1 MISSKFPVSGRARKP
16 LLTSLVSLLAAIG
29 LTGAFAASATANP
42 ISSGETSV
50 TLRPAVAKVLKK
62 NGVSVAPVKPAS
74 VKKGAVSFPV
84 TGGQLDPATAKG
96 QIRHSGGLKFSA
108 GKRSL
113 VARSFTIRTAAGILS
128 GKVGKATVPLF
139 RVDLKKAKVS
149 RAGLGVKVRGAVLSL
164 TGASAGAL
172 NKTFKVRLFKPGL
185 VIGTAATTV
194 NFASVKLAAQG
205 STDLT
210 LDPDTAD
217 ALTSLGVAAAPIG
230 PASALPS
237 GALSFP
243 ITGGNANTSTFAG
256 SIGHSGGISLT
267 AGSTTVELT
276 DFRINVDADP
286 DLTAMVGGQ
295 RVSILSLDLSSL
307 EAAVKGR
314 KISLKNVKASL
325 TAAAANALNAAFEV
339 NAFTEGLVLGTANVN
354 AVAR

>member
-108 GKRSL
+108 GKLSL

-210 LDPDTAD
+210 LDPDIDTYYLQTIVTTKLPAWLAQLAQIR
-217 ALTSLGVAAAPIG
+217 ALFDTSAPLGVTPVG
-230 PASALPS
+230 HQVRFQVLD
-237 GALSFP
+237 GVLQ
-243 ITGGNANTSTFAG
+243 ST
-256 SIGHSGGISLT
+256 
-267 AGSTTVELT
+267 
-276 DFRINVDADP
+276 
-286 DLTAMVGGQ
+286 
-295 RVSILSLDLSSL
+295 LD
-307 EAAVKGR
+307 E
-314 KISLKNVKASL
+314 
-325 TAAAANALNAAFEV
+325 TENALESAFRGNNSV
-339 NAFTEGLVLGTANVN
+339 SVS
-354 AVAR
+354 R